1 MPADDRPTGG
11 GAPPLHS
18 IRMYYHLNNHCWP
31 HRSSGG
37 RLVCGSIPK
46 YAKHATTLAGW
57 LTEWLH
63 STQPQRELLYFS
75 PNFECELNSMGGRGR
90 GSLWRYSEEGRI
102 WSVLVFSSRFA
113 CLRHKGNVSIK
124 LINLVRIHTY
134 VCISSGRKLINSVI
148 NLATNW
154 RPVETERS
162 TSWSFMWLRW
172 DIFYGRRLR
181 RIVIIFESLQHILKK
196 TFHYGKFNRQVLTTT
211 HCGTRIWH

>member
-1 MPADDRPTGG
+1 MPADDRP
-11 GAPPLHS
+11 AEAHHHS
-18 IRMYYHLNNHCWP
+18 IQFVCTTIWTIIAGPTAAQWRSFGVRVNSEIRQACNN
-31 HRSSGG
+31 
-37 RLVCGSIPK
+37 
-46 YAKHATTLAGW
+46 TGW
-57 LTEWLH
+57 LTDWVT
-63 STQPQRELLYFS
+63 TQYTTAEGIVVLFAK
-75 PNFECELNSMGGRGR
+75 FWMWIEFDGWERGR
-90 GSLWRYSEEGRI
+90 GSHWRYSEEGRI

-154 RPVETERS
+154 RPVGTERS

-172 DIFYGRRLR
+172 DIFYWRRLR